1 MSKANTDMASAPH
14 GVSLASTSLLGLR
27 PTLDVPEQQ
36 ATMTK
41 EKSFSHQYQKTT
53 RNPNGEDTTL
63 ADVVNSLARRGSDD
77 LTASRVSDV
86 DYASLLEW
94 IRCERMRKLP
104 PEGSGYDRALVW
116 AALFIE
122 RVHSFDV
129 GIEQFAGD
137 SHLAAQL
144 SYGYCASLLE
154 LGEENAPALMDL
166 FGFFYRCS
174 AGLGNLLDRAEL
186 FMVSSDIKDQL
197 ILALADLVTL
207 VVCVARHFHRSLL
220 ASELVSIDIYSTFPG
235 PIDSFRGR
243 CEHVSELMWR
253 HQLTREGLDSDKGHR
268 INTLKDWLQPED
280 PVVAHVTE
288 SAVPSAQEREEATCM
303 WVKPYLTRFLKG
315 DQQVLSVTGK
325 PGSGKTVLSTVIN
338 DCLQCSV
345 GGTRYMSILVSI
357 NGRIPANT
365 TPSAVA
371 KTIMSQLFNKRIG
384 NLQLYQVLT
393 DAYNQSKRTVD
404 EESYDDLLWDALGSV
419 LQTSTTGSREL
430 VLVVDGVDEAS
441 CGEEALLH
449 RLRKAASKAP
459 SVKLVILT
467 SQAIDAV
474 ISQIVVRVT
483 LGLIFDDIAAVVR
496 RILYQTHGY
505 NNMSNEDKE
514 VTVARITEASDGS
527 FLWAKLAAKRVRDE
541 HLLNEATLSKSV
553 ENIARVGYKVGDL
566 ISYTLQSKLGE
577 DTKKVLLWLATSN
590 RPLTQPELVALL
602 ATQPDKATVAEN
614 RNFNVPHLLKPV
626 AALVFFHNNLVYLRH
641 AQVRTAI
648 IDIFSKGKFLPDI
661 KDRHVDF
668 TKRLLLYA
676 KQTATDNHEPSL
688 DPLNGRA
695 TEHLFEKHPLLDF
708 ALRYWPSY
716 AKIALGC
723 TSNQELTTASK
734 VLRSVFPTSTSVP
747 LLEMTVWTS
756 KTTPLLRSIHGI
768 QTTLYRQ
775 ILSNNHSA
783 TLQAI
788 ICQALFHRQICNR
801 VPAESSRIFYEAA
814 TISQK
819 LLSVRHLITMQMAQ
833 FFLEATVDQV
843 TESKTEVMTWRV
855 EILQLLVECQKVH
868 HGATSEIV
876 KSTLTQLSEHYTLIK
891 EDSRAQEINASL
903 EGSFVDSTIQRSG
916 SRQMDES
923 LLVHLHG
930 RKHTTTETNTILELD
945 GIEADE
951 LITLSFDL
959 KSLLTKAE
967 RQRTEGHLED
977 AECTY
982 IELWQQA
989 SQAYRLN
996 QSTEQKFSMLR
1007 TVLEY
1012 AQYLKGRKRDNEA
1025 ASILAGFW
1033 EEYDKTTPSPESLV
1047 PHLLEIA
1054 QVMKSVG
1061 LSVLALEVFKH
1072 CAQSTSSQSA
1082 THKEVEK
1089 HIQST
1094 SREVMRSSSTKSLLT
1109 ESTLKEMV
1117 YNSAQDSTTATTTL
1131 VEMYLSQHRWHD
1143 ATSVLK
1149 RVLRDVW
1156 PAIFAP
1162 SIEEV
1167 VLPSIH
1173 VEYCIELAER
1183 LASCYRYRRR
1193 PAKEEDIRARLYSA
1207 VRRDRPA
1214 SGDQTLERVTVNL
1227 LRLYQRTSQTDETI
1241 KIHQDILHDYTMRFG
1256 GEHPTVIQKLW
1267 TLAELTSPQPIAV
1280 NYYRQ
1285 IIQFLCKGS
1294 ETCHPDAFEP
1304 LLIVATELL
1313 KQNRYADAL
1322 KPCRMLFATLQTPQI
1337 SQKLSDPGFV
1347 QTIYKHY
1354 VYCLR
1359 ETHSDI
1365 TVIHDVTV
1373 QYRKSCISLFGA
1385 GASIT
1390 IQATNT
1396 LANICQESKQ
1406 FEAEAIQLYEELLQI
1421 ESSEVEIDRQDIRAT
1436 IDTIYEQQSASLT
1449 ASKVDNMTATE
1460 VQKALSIRTQRLT
1473 SIRSSYGWAHEEA
1486 LSQMEEIVSLYTKQG
1501 NSQAAASLLREATMH
1516 VLSTETFSI
1525 KLTAAAKS
1533 IASGYIAAGQIQKAK
1548 ELANEIYLHV
1558 IAKETM
1564 NTSAFNFDQSR
1575 KGRLSL
1581 VFLAQLEYSIRESE
1595 HNSTT
1600 LNEIYAALTTEYIYF
1615 EQFREALGSKT
1626 GKIRDTTAT
1635 VARLHAF
1642 LLRRGRHSAAT
1653 QVVDRYTSFFLASE
1667 GTRLDID
1674 HNQAKVFIETVMEY
1688 FSTHVSHDFV
1698 RSVAIASYNRATQ
1711 LLHSGDYQAACH
1723 LALASTKYISAN
1735 HGYSS
1740 QATLK
1745 LVFKL
1750 GLFIAGR
1757 ENDVRPAAS
1766 AKKYI
1771 ANVSA
1776 TILRDTLRYFKDH
1789 NVELARLD
1797 VENVN
1802 SLVKI
1807 LEEQHDYHTL
1817 AWVLTSLWNSR
1828 EAHALSQP
1836 QHAYTLA
1843 LGRMLVITRYLIS
1856 DYTAAVRLAEDLV
1869 YNCARV
1875 HGPRHPSTVEMTVLL
1890 SQMYTSVAQGYQS
1903 QKGRRE
1909 LAYRYYRKAAA
1920 LHENALRVFIDPTSE
1935 SASDVDI
1942 EVISGMSSPA
1952 ASSPGENA
1960 EGKHVRQ
1967 HLHMLKLA
1975 IERLGDWP
1983 KEYPEYE
1990 RLNRDLFRIFAND
2003 LEGVEG
2009 VEKWNVQ
2016 SFGSGKAEASDD
2028 LISFDR
2034 GHLAIPV

>member
-1 MSKANTDMASAPH
+1 
-14 GVSLASTSLLGLR
+14 
-27 PTLDVPEQQ
+27 
-36 ATMTK
+36 
-41 EKSFSHQYQKTT
+41 
-53 RNPNGEDTTL
+53 
-63 ADVVNSLARRGSDD
+63 
-77 LTASRVSDV
+77 
-86 DYASLLEW
+86 
-94 IRCERMRKLP
+94 MRKLP
-104 PEGSGYDRALVW
+104 PEGSRYDKALVW

-122 RVHSFDV
+122 RVHSFDI

-186 FMVSSDIKDQL
+186 FVVSSDIKDQL

-207 VVCVARHFHRSLL
+207 VVCVARHFHRSLV

-235 PIDSFRGR
+235 PINSFRGR

-253 HQLTREGLDSDKGHR
+253 HQLKRDGLDVDKAVG
-268 INTLKDWLQPED
+268 INVLRDWLQPED

-288 SAVPSAQEREEATCM
+288 ATAPSAQEREEATCM

-315 DQQVLSVTGK
+315 EQQVLSITGK

-338 DCLQCSV
+338 DYLQYSV
-345 GGTRYMSILVSI
+345 GGTRYMSILAPI

-371 KTIMSQLFNKRIG
+371 KTIMSQMFNKRIG
-384 NLQLYQVLT
+384 NLQLYQILA

-404 EESYDDLLWDALGSV
+404 EESYDDLLWNALGSA
-419 LQTSTTGSREL
+419 LQTSTAGTREL

-441 CGEEALLH
+441 CGEKVLLR
-449 RLRKAASKAP
+449 RLQEAASKTP
-459 SVKLVILT
+459 SVKLIILA
-467 SQAIDAV
+467 SQAMDSV
-474 ISQIVVRVT
+474 ISQTVLRVT

-496 RILYQTHGY
+496 KVLHQSHAY
-505 NNMSNEDKE
+505 NNMSSEDKE
-514 VTVARITEASDGS
+514 VTVARLTEASDGS

-541 HLLNEATLSKSV
+541 HLPNEAALSKSV
-553 ENIARVGYKVGDL
+553 EGIVRAGYKVSDL
-566 ISYTLQSKLGE
+566 ISHTLQSKLGE
-577 DTKKVLLWLATSN
+577 DPKKILVWLATAN
-590 RPLTQPELVALL
+590 RPLTRGELAALL
-602 ATQPDKATVAEN
+602 ATQPGKAMVAEH
-614 RNFNVPHLLKPV
+614 RNVDLPHLLKPV
-626 AALVFFHNNLVYLRH
+626 ASLIFFHNNLVYLRH

-648 IDIFSKGKFLPDI
+648 IDIFFNGKFLPEI

-668 TKRLLLYA
+668 AQRLLLYT
-676 KQTATDNHEPSL
+676 KQTATDNHELSL

-708 ALRYWPSY
+708 ALRYWAGY
-716 AKIALGC
+716 VKIAFGC
-723 TSNQELTTASK
+723 TNNQELTTASK
-734 VLRSVFPTSTSVP
+734 SLRSVFPTSSSVP
-747 LLEMTVWTS
+747 LLEMTLWAS
-756 KTTPLLRSIHGI
+756 KATPLLRSIYGI

-775 ILSNNHSA
+775 ILSDNHPA

-788 ICQALFHRQICNR
+788 ICQVLFHRQICNR
-801 VPAESSRIFYEAA
+801 VPAEGSRIFYEAA
-814 TISQK
+814 TISEK
-819 LLSVRHLITMQMAQ
+819 VLSVRHLITMQMTR
-833 FFLEATVDQV
+833 FFLEATVDQI
-843 TESKTEVMTWRV
+843 TESKTEVMTRRI
-855 EILQLLVECQKVH
+855 EMLQLMVECQKVH
-868 HGATSEIV
+868 HGATSEMV
-876 KSTLTQLSEHYTLIK
+876 KSTLRQLSEHYTLTK
-891 EDSRAQEINASL
+891 EDHKAQEINASL
-903 EGSFVDSTIQRSG
+903 EGSFVDSRIRRSG
-916 SRQMDES
+916 SRQIDES

-930 RKHTTTETNTILELD
+930 RKHTTTETSTILDLD

-951 LITLSFDL
+951 LITLTFDL
-959 KSLLTKAE
+959 KTLLAKAE
-967 RQRTEGHLED
+967 RQRAEGHLAA

-982 IELWQQA
+982 AELWQQA
-989 SQAYRLN
+989 SQAYRLDH
-996 QSTEQKFSMLR
+996 STEHRVSMLQ

-1012 AQYLKGRKRDNEA
+1012 ARYLKGRKRDNEA
-1025 ASILAGFW
+1025 AAILAGFW
-1033 EEYDKTTPSPESLV
+1033 EEYEITTPSAESLV
-1047 PHLLEIA
+1047 PHLLELA

-1094 SREVMRSSSTKSLLT
+1094 SREVMHSSSTMLT
-1109 ESTLKEMV
+1109 ESTLEEIV
-1117 YNSAQDSTTATTTL
+1117 YSSTSSDQNSTTATTTL

-1143 ATSVLK
+1143 ATRVLK

-1162 SIEEV
+1162 SIDNV

-1193 PAKEEDIRARLYSA
+1193 PIKEEDIRSRLYSA

-1214 SGDQTLERVTVNL
+1214 CGDQILERVTVNL
-1227 LRLYQRTSQTDETI
+1227 LRLYERTSQTDKAV
-1241 KIHQDILHDYTMRFG
+1241 KIHQDILHDYTKRFG

-1280 NYYRQ
+1280 DYYRQ
-1285 IIQFLCKGS
+1285 IVQFLCKGS
-1294 ETCHPDAFEP
+1294 EICHPDAFEP
-1304 LLIVATELL
+1304 LLIVAMELL

-1322 KPCRMLFATLQTPQI
+1322 KPCRMLFATLQRPEI
-1337 SQKLSDPGFV
+1337 SQKLRDPGFV
-1347 QTIYKHY
+1347 QTIYRRY
-1354 VYCLR
+1354 VHCLR

-1365 TVIHDVTV
+1365 TVIHDATV
-1373 QYRKSCISLFGA
+1373 QYRKSCISLFGTS
-1385 GASIT
+1385 ASIT

-1396 LANICQESKQ
+1396 LANICQEHKQ
-1406 FEAEAIQLYEELLQI
+1406 FEAEAVQLYEELLQI
-1421 ESSEVEIDRQDIRAT
+1421 TSSEAEIDHQDIRT
-1436 IDTIYEQQSASLT
+1436 TLDTIYEQQTASVT
-1449 ASKVDNMTATE
+1449 ASKVDSMSTKE
-1460 VQKALSIRTQRLT
+1460 LQKALSIRTQRLT
-1473 SIRSSYGWAHEEA
+1473 SIRSRYGWAHEES
-1486 LSQMEEIVSLYTKQG
+1486 LSQMQEIVSLYTKQG
-1501 NSQAAASLLREATMH
+1501 KSQTASSLLHEAAMH
-1516 VLSTETFSI
+1516 VLSTETFSV
-1525 KLTAAAKS
+1525 KLSAAAKI

-1548 ELANEIYLHV
+1548 ELSNDIYLQ
-1558 IAKETM
+1558 IITKD
-1564 NTSAFNFDQSR
+1564 TSASSFDQSS
-1575 KGRLSL
+1575 KERLSL
-1581 VFLAQLEYSIRESE
+1581 VFLAQLEYTIRESE
-1595 HNSTT
+1595 DNSTT

-1615 EQFREALGSKT
+1615 EQLREALSFKT
-1626 GKIRDTTAT
+1626 GKLKDTTTT

-1642 LLRRGRHSAAT
+1642 LLSRGRQSAAT
-1653 QVVDRYTSFFLASE
+1653 QVADRYTSFFLESE
-1667 GTRLDID
+1667 GSRLDID
-1674 HNQAKVFIETVMEY
+1674 PNQAKVFIEAVLEY
-1688 FSTHVSHDFV
+1688 FSTHASHDFV
-1698 RSVAIASYNRATQ
+1698 RSVTIASYNRATQ
-1711 LLHSGDYQAACH
+1711 LLHSGDYQSACH
-1723 LALASTKYISAN
+1723 LALAATKYIGAN

-1740 QATLK
+1740 QAIVK

-1750 GLFIAGR
+1750 GLLIAGR
-1757 ENDVRPAAS
+1757 EKDVHSAAS
-1766 AKKYI
+1766 AKKYM
-1771 ANVSA
+1771 ASVSA
-1776 TILRDTLRYFKDH
+1776 TILRDALRYFKEH
-1789 NVELARLD
+1789 NVELAQLD

-1802 SLVKI
+1802 SLIKV
-1807 LEEQHDYHTL
+1807 LDEQHDYHTL

-1920 LHENALRVFIDPTSE
+1920 LHENALRVFIDPSSE
-1935 SASDVDI
+1935 SSSDVDI
-1942 EVISGMSSPA
+1942 EVVSGMSSPSP

-1960 EGKHVRQ
+1960 EEGKYVRQ

-1975 IERLGDWP
+1975 VERLGDWP
-1983 KEYPEYE
+1983 KEYSEYE
-1990 RLNRDLFRIFAND
+1990 RLNRDLFSTFAND
-2003 LEGVEG
+2003 LEGVDG
-2009 VEKWNVQ
+2009 VDKWNVQ

-2028 LISFDR
+2028 LISFNSE
-2034 GHLAIPV
+2034 HLAIPV

>member
-1 MSKANTDMASAPH
+1 MASAPH
-14 GVSLASTSLLGLR
+14 GVPHVPTSLLGLR
-27 PTLDVPEQQ
+27 PTSDLPEQH

-41 EKSFSHQYQKTT
+41 EKSFRHQYQQTT
-53 RNPNGEDTTL
+53 RELSGEDTTL

-77 LTASRVSDV
+77 LAGSRVSDT

-104 PEGSGYDRALVW
+104 PEGSRYDKALVW

-122 RVHSFDV
+122 RVHSFDI

-186 FMVSSDIKDQL
+186 FVVSSDIKDQL

-235 PIDSFRGR
+235 PIDSFRSR

-253 HQLTREGLDSDKGHR
+253 HQLTREGLDSDKAVG
-268 INTLKDWLQPED
+268 INALRDWLQPED

-288 SAVPSAQEREEATCM
+288 AAAPSAQEREEATCM
-303 WVKPYLTRFLKG
+303 WVKPYLMRFLKG
-315 DQQVLSVTGK
+315 EQQVLSITGK
-325 PGSGKTVLSTVIN
+325 TGSGKTVLSTVIN
-338 DCLQCSV
+338 DYLQYSPHLF
-345 GGTRYMSILVSI
+345 TPLTSRAD
-357 NGRIPANT
+357 GRIPANT
-365 TPSAVA
+365 TPGAVA
-371 KTIMSQLFNKRIG
+371 KTIMSQMFNKRIG
-384 NLQLYQVLT
+384 NLQLYQILA
-393 DAYNQSKRTVD
+393 DAYNQSKWTVN
-404 EESYDDLLWDALGSV
+404 EESYDDLLWNALGSA
-419 LQTSTTGSREL
+419 LQTSAAGTREL

-441 CGEEALLH
+441 CGEKALLH
-449 RLRKAASKAP
+449 RLREAASKAP
-459 SVKLVILT
+459 SVKLIILA
-467 SQAIDAV
+467 SQAMESV
-474 ISQIVVRVT
+474 ISQTVLRVT

-496 RILYQTHGY
+496 KVLYQSHVY
-505 NNMSNEDKE
+505 NNMSSEDKE
-514 VTVARITEASDGS
+514 VTVARVTEASDGS

-541 HLLNEATLSKSV
+541 HLPNEAALSKSV
-553 ENIARVGYKVGDL
+553 ESIVRSGYKIPDL
-566 ISYTLQSKLGE
+566 ISHTLQSKLGE
-577 DTKKVLLWLATSN
+577 DTKKILLWLATAN
-590 RPLTQPELVALL
+590 RPLTQGELAALL
-602 ATQPDKATVAEN
+602 ATQPDKATLAEPHKK
-614 RNFNVPHLLKPV
+614 VDLPHLLKPV
-626 AALVFFHNNLVYLRH
+626 ASLVFFHNNLVYLRH

-648 IDIFSKGKFLPDI
+648 IDIFSKSKFLPEI

-668 TKRLLLYA
+668 AQRLLQYA
-676 KQTATDNHEPSL
+676 KQTATDNHELSL

-695 TEHLFEKHPLLDF
+695 TEHLFKKHPLLDF
-708 ALRYWPSY
+708 ALRYWASY
-716 AKIALGC
+716 VKIAFGC
-723 TSNQELTTASK
+723 TNNQELTTASK
-734 VLRSVFPTSTSVP
+734 SLRSVFPTSSSVP
-747 LLEMTVWTS
+747 LLGMTVWAS
-756 KTTPLLRSIHGI
+756 KATPLLRSIYGI

-775 ILSNNHSA
+775 ILNNNHPA

-788 ICQALFHRQICNR
+788 ICQVLFHRQICNT

-814 TISQK
+814 TISEK
-819 LLSVRHLITMQMAQ
+819 VLSVRHLITMQMTQ
-833 FFLEATVDQV
+833 FFLEATVDQI
-843 TESKTEVMTWRV
+843 TESKTEVMTRRI
-855 EILQLLVECQKVH
+855 EMLELMVECQKVH
-868 HGATSEIV
+868 YGATSDMV
-876 KSTLTQLSEHYTLIK
+876 KSTLRQLSEHYTLTK
-891 EDSRAQEINASL
+891 EDHKAQKINASL
-903 EGSFVDSTIQRSG
+903 EGSFVDSTIRRSG
-916 SRQMDES
+916 SRQIDES

-930 RKHTTTETNTILELD
+930 RKHTTTETSAILDLD

-951 LITLSFDL
+951 LITLTFDL
-959 KSLLTKAE
+959 KALLAKAE
-967 RQRTEGHLED
+967 RQRAEGQLAA

-982 IELWQQA
+982 AELWQQA
-989 SQAYRLN
+989 SQAYRLDH
-996 QSTEQKFSMLR
+996 STEHKFSMLQ
-1007 TVLEY
+1007 TVLQY

-1025 ASILAGFW
+1025 AAILAGFW
-1033 EEYDKTTPSPESLV
+1033 EEYEMTTPSAESLV
-1047 PHLLEIA
+1047 PHLLELA

-1061 LSVLALEVFKH
+1061 LSVLALETYKH

-1094 SREVMRSSSTKSLLT
+1094 SREVMRSSSTESLLT
-1109 ESTLKEMV
+1109 ESTLEEIV
-1117 YNSAQDSTTATTTL
+1117 YSSTSSDQDSTTATTTL

-1143 ATSVLK
+1143 ATRVLK
-1149 RVLRDVW
+1149 RVLRDAW
-1156 PAIFAP
+1156 PAMFAP
-1162 SIEEV
+1162 SIENV

-1173 VEYCIELAER
+1173 VEYCVELAER

-1193 PAKEEDIRARLYSA
+1193 PIKEEDIRSRLYSA

-1214 SGDQTLERVTVNL
+1214 CGDQILERATVNL
-1227 LRLYQRTSQTDETI
+1227 LRLYERTSQTDKAV
-1241 KIHQDILHDYTMRFG
+1241 KIHQDILHDYTKRFG

-1267 TLAELTSPQPIAV
+1267 ILAELTSPQPIAV
-1280 NYYRQ
+1280 DYYSQ
-1285 IIQFLCKGS
+1285 IVQFLCKGS
-1294 ETCHPDAFEP
+1294 EICHPDAFEP
-1304 LLIVATELL
+1304 LLIVAMELL

-1322 KPCRMLFATLQTPQI
+1322 KPCRMLFATLQSPQI
-1337 SQKLSDPGFV
+1337 SQKLRDPSFV
-1347 QTIYKHY
+1347 QTIYRRY
-1354 VYCLR
+1354 VHCLR

-1373 QYRKSCISLFGA
+1373 QYRKSCISLFGTS
-1385 GASIT
+1385 ASIT

-1396 LANICQESKQ
+1396 LANICQEHKQ
-1406 FEAEAIQLYEELLQI
+1406 FEAEAVQLYEELLQI
-1421 ESSEVEIDRQDIRAT
+1421 TSSEAEIDRQDIRT
-1436 IDTIYEQQSASLT
+1436 TLDTIYEQQTASVT
-1449 ASKVDNMTATE
+1449 ASKVDSMSAKE
-1460 VQKALSIRTQRLT
+1460 LQKALSIRTQRLT
-1473 SIRSSYGWAHEEA
+1473 SIRSRYGWAHEES

-1501 NSQAAASLLREATMH
+1501 KSQTAASLLHEAAMH

-1525 KLTAAAKS
+1525 KLSAAAKS

-1548 ELANEIYLHV
+1548 ELLNDIYLQIITKDTNAV
-1558 IAKETM
+1558 G
-1564 NTSAFNFDQSR
+1564 FDQSS

-1581 VFLAQLEYSIRESE
+1581 VFLAQLEHSIQQSE
-1595 HNSTT
+1595 DNSTT

-1615 EQFREALGSKT
+1615 EQFREALSSKN
-1626 GKIRDTTAT
+1626 GKIKDTMTT

-1642 LLRRGRHSAAT
+1642 LLSRGRQSAVT

-1667 GTRLDID
+1667 GSRLDID
-1674 HNQAKVFIETVMEY
+1674 PNQAKVFIEAVLEY
-1688 FSTHVSHDFV
+1688 FGTHASHDFV

-1711 LLHSGDYQAACH
+1711 LLHSGDYQPACH
-1723 LALASTKYISAN
+1723 LALAATKYIGA
-1735 HGYSS
+1735 HQGYSS
-1740 QATLK
+1740 QAIVK

-1750 GLFIAGR
+1750 GLLIAGR
-1757 ENDVRPAAS
+1757 EKDVRSAVS
-1766 AKKYI
+1766 AKKYM
-1771 ANVSA
+1771 ASVSA

-1789 NVELARLD
+1789 NVELAQLD

-1802 SLVKI
+1802 SLIKI
-1807 LEEQHDYHTL
+1807 LDEQHDYHTL

-1920 LHENALRVFIDPTSE
+1920 LHENALRLFIDPSSE

-1942 EVISGMSSPA
+1942 EVISGMSSPSA
-1952 ASSPGENA
+1952 SSSPGENA
-1960 EGKHVRQ
+1960 EEGKHVRQ

-1975 IERLGDWP
+1975 VERLGDWP
-1983 KEYPEYE
+1983 KEYSEYE
-1990 RLNRDLFRIFAND
+1990 RLNRDLFSTFAND
-2003 LEGVEG
+2003 LEGVDG
-2009 VEKWNVQ
+2009 VDKWNVQ

-2028 LISFDR
+2028 LISFNSE
-2034 GHLAIPV
+2034 HLAIPV

>member
-1 MSKANTDMASAPH
+1 MASAPH
-14 GVSLASTSLLGLR
+14 GVSHISTSPLGLR
-27 PTLDVPEQQ
+27 PTLDLPEQH
-36 ATMTK
+36 ATMAK
-41 EKSFSHQYQKTT
+41 EKSFSHQYQQTT
-53 RNPNGEDTTL
+53 RKLSGEDTTL

-77 LTASRVSDV
+77 LTGSRVSDT

-94 IRCERMRKLP
+94 IRCERMSKLP
-104 PEGSGYDRALVW
+104 PEGSRYDKALVW

-122 RVHSFDV
+122 RVHSFDI

-174 AGLGNLLDRAEL
+174 AGLGNLLDREEL
-186 FMVSSDIKDQL
+186 FVVSPDIKDQL

-243 CEHVSELMWR
+243 CEHVSELMWH
-253 HQLTREGLDSDKGHR
+253 HQLTRDGLDVDRAVGISVLR
-268 INTLKDWLQPED
+268 DWLQPED

-288 SAVPSAQEREEATCM
+288 ATAPSAQEREEATCM

-315 DQQVLSVTGK
+315 EQQVLSITGK
-325 PGSGKTVLSTVIN
+325 TGSGKTVLSTVIN
-338 DCLQCSV
+338 DYLQHSV
-345 GGTRYMSILVSI
+345 GGTRYMSILAPI

-371 KTIMSQLFNKRIG
+371 KTIMSQMFKKRIG
-384 NLQLYQVLT
+384 NLQLYQILA

-404 EESYDDLLWDALGSV
+404 EEAYDDLLWNALGSA
-419 LQTSTTGSREL
+419 LQTSTAGTREL

-441 CGEEALLH
+441 CGEKALLH
-449 RLRKAASKAP
+449 RLQETASKAP
-459 SVKLVILT
+459 SVKLIILA
-467 SQAIDAV
+467 SQAMDSV
-474 ISQIVVRVT
+474 ISQTVLRVT
-483 LGLIFDDIAAVVR
+483 LGLLFDDIAAVVR
-496 RILYQTHGY
+496 KVLHQSHAY
-505 NNMSNEDKE
+505 NSMSSEDKE
-514 VTVARITEASDGS
+514 VTVDRLTETSDGS

-541 HLLNEATLSKSV
+541 HLPNEAALSKSV
-553 ENIARVGYKVGDL
+553 EGIVRAGYKISDL
-566 ISYTLQSKLGE
+566 ISYTLQSKLA
-577 DTKKVLLWLATSN
+577 DDPKKILVWLATAN
-590 RPLTQPELVALL
+590 RPLTRGELAALL
-602 ATQPDKATVAEN
+602 ATQPDKAMVAEH
-614 RNFNVPHLLKPV
+614 RNVDLPHLLKPV
-626 AALVFFHNNLVYLRH
+626 ASLVFFHNNLVYLRH

-648 IDIFSKGKFLPDI
+648 IDVFSKGKFLPEI
-661 KDRHVDF
+661 KDRYVDF
-668 TKRLLLYA
+668 AQRLLLYT
-676 KQTATDNHEPSL
+676 KQTATDNNELSL

-708 ALRYWPSY
+708 ALRYWAGY
-716 AKIALGC
+716 VKIAFGC
-723 TSNQELTTASK
+723 TNNQELTTASK
-734 VLRSVFPTSTSVP
+734 SLRSVFPTSSYVP
-747 LLEMTVWTS
+747 LLEMTLWAG
-756 KTTPLLRSIHGI
+756 KATPLLRSIYGI
-768 QTTLYRQ
+768 QTALCRQ
-775 ILSNNHSA
+775 ILNNNHQA

-788 ICQALFHRQICNR
+788 ICQVLFNRQICNS

-814 TISQK
+814 KISEK
-819 LLSVRHLITMQMAQ
+819 VLSVRHLITMQMTRI
-833 FFLEATVDQV
+833 FLEATVDQI
-843 TESKTEVMTWRV
+843 TESKTEVMTRRI
-855 EILQLLVECQKVH
+855 EMLQLMVECQKVH
-868 HGATSEIV
+868 HGATSDMV
-876 KSTLTQLSEHYTLIK
+876 KSTLRQLSGHYTLIK
-891 EDSRAQEINASL
+891 EDHKAQEINASL
-903 EGSFVDSTIQRSG
+903 DGSFVDSRIRRSG
-916 SRQMDES
+916 SRQIEES

-930 RKHTTTETNTILELD
+930 RKHTTPETSTVLDLD

-951 LITLSFDL
+951 LITLTFDL
-959 KSLLTKAE
+959 KTLLAKAE
-967 RQRTEGHLED
+967 RQRAEGHLAA

-982 IELWQQA
+982 AELWQQT
-989 SQAYRLN
+989 SQAYRLDH
-996 QSTEQKFSMLR
+996 STEHKVSMLQ

-1025 ASILAGFW
+1025 AAIIAGFW
-1033 EEYDKTTPSPESLV
+1033 EEYETTTPSAESLV
-1047 PHLLEIA
+1047 PHLLELA

-1061 LSVLALEVFKH
+1061 LSVLALETFKH

-1082 THKEVEK
+1082 TRKEVEK

-1094 SREVMRSSSTKSLLT
+1094 SQEVMHSSSTNSLLM
-1109 ESTLKEMV
+1109 ESTLKEIV
-1117 YNSAQDSTTATTTL
+1117 YSSTSSDQDSTTATTTL

-1143 ATSVLK
+1143 ATRLLK

-1156 PAIFAP
+1156 PAMFAP
-1162 SIEEV
+1162 SIDNV

-1173 VEYCIELAER
+1173 VEYCVELAGR

-1193 PAKEEDIRARLYSA
+1193 PIKEEDIRSRLYSA

-1214 SGDQTLERVTVNL
+1214 CGDQILERVTVNL
-1227 LRLYQRTSQTDETI
+1227 LRLYERTSQTDKAV
-1241 KIHQDILHDYTMRFG
+1241 KIHQDILHDYTKRFG
-1256 GEHPTVIQKLW
+1256 QEHPTVIQKLW

-1280 NYYRQ
+1280 DYYRQ
-1285 IIQFLCKGS
+1285 IVQFLCKGS
-1294 ETCHPDAFEP
+1294 EICHPDAFEP
-1304 LLIVATELL
+1304 LLIVAMELL

-1322 KPCRMLFATLQTPQI
+1322 KPCRMLFATLQSPQV
-1337 SQKLSDPGFV
+1337 SQKLRDPGFV
-1347 QTIYKHY
+1347 QTIYRRY
-1354 VYCLR
+1354 VHCLR

-1373 QYRKSCISLFGA
+1373 QYRKSCISLFGTS
-1385 GASIT
+1385 ASIT

-1396 LANICQESKQ
+1396 LANICQEHKQ
-1406 FEAEAIQLYEELLQI
+1406 FEAEAVQLYEELLQI
-1421 ESSEVEIDRQDIRAT
+1421 TSSEVEIDRQDIRT
-1436 IDTIYEQQSASLT
+1436 TLDTIYEQQAASVT
-1449 ASKVDNMTATE
+1449 ASKVDSMSE
-1460 VQKALSIRTQRLT
+1460 QELQKALSIRTQRLT
-1473 SIRSSYGWAHEEA
+1473 SIRSKYGWAHEES

-1501 NSQAAASLLREATMH
+1501 KSQTAASLLHEAAMH

-1525 KLTAAAKS
+1525 KLSAAAKS

-1548 ELANEIYLHV
+1548 ELSNDIYLQ
-1558 IAKETM
+1558 IITKA
-1564 NTSAFNFDQSR
+1564 TSASGFDQSS

-1581 VFLAQLEYSIRESE
+1581 VFLAQLEYSIQESE
-1595 HNSTT
+1595 DNSTI

-1615 EQFREALGSKT
+1615 EQFQEVLGSKT
-1626 GKIRDTTAT
+1626 SKIKDTTTT

-1642 LLRRGRHSAAT
+1642 LLSRGRQSAAT
-1653 QVVDRYTSFFLASE
+1653 QVAERYTSFFLASE
-1667 GTRLDID
+1667 GSRLDVD
-1674 HNQAKVFIETVMEY
+1674 PNQAKVFIEAVLEY
-1688 FSTHVSHDFV
+1688 FGTHTSHDFV
-1698 RSVAIASYNRATQ
+1698 RSVAIASYNRVTQ
-1711 LLHSGDYQAACH
+1711 LLHSGDYQPACH
-1723 LALASTKYISAN
+1723 LTLAATKYIGAN
-1735 HGYSS
+1735 DGYSS
-1740 QATLK
+1740 QAIVK

-1750 GLFIAGR
+1750 GLLIAGR
-1757 ENDVRPAAS
+1757 EKDVRSAVS
-1766 AKKYI
+1766 AKKYM
-1771 ANVSA
+1771 ASVSA
-1776 TILRDTLRYFKDH
+1776 TILRDTLKYFKDH
-1789 NVELARLD
+1789 NVELAQLD
-1797 VENVN
+1797 VKNVN
-1802 SLVKI
+1802 SLIKV
-1807 LEEQHDYHTL
+1807 LDEQRDYHTL

-1828 EAHALSQP
+1828 EARAFSQP

-1843 LGRMLVITRYLIS
+1843 LGRMLVITHYLIS

-1920 LHENALRVFIDPTSE
+1920 LHENALRAFIDPSSE

-1952 ASSPGENA
+1952 SASSPGENME

-1975 IERLGDWP
+1975 VERLGDWP
-1983 KEYPEYE
+1983 KEYSEYE
-1990 RLNRDLFRIFAND
+1990 RLNHDLFSTFTND
-2003 LEGVEG
+2003 LEGVDG
-2009 VEKWNVQ
+2009 VDKWKVQ

-2028 LISFDR
+2028 LISFSHE
-2034 GHLAIPV
+2034 HLAIPV